1 MKWEKGFN
9 AHLPLKDDD
18 ELPRSGVEDDQKE
31 GTELLK
37 AGDDEKPKAVLEANG
52 EDGWATPVEEPP
64 KPIGEP
70 NGVVIPNGLR
80 AKGLILELFCPKP
93 DDDCPKTVE
102 RIIPIYQWFVKVTK
116 NQINI
121 IFSLHTH
128 T

>member
-64 KPIGEP
+64 KPF
-70 NGVVIPNGLR
+70 
-80 AKGLILELFCPKP
+80 LFQNHQTIVSHYHPMWYKP
-93 DDDCPKTVE
+93 
-102 RIIPIYQWFVKVTK
+102 
-116 NQINI
+116 
-121 IFSLHTH
+121 SLSSYHQ
-128 T
+128 